1 MFFRSAGSNSQFSI
15 REFLITQLSKYTKG
29 VAVLDRRNLEATP
42 AVEKDVLARPSP
54 RANLK
59 HHSSLTDSVRERLL
73 LKIGFGHRVG
83 R

>member
-1 MFFRSAGSNSQFSI
+1 MG
-15 REFLITQLSKYTKG
+15 IT
-29 VAVLDRRNLEATP
+29 RNLEATP

-73 LKIGFGHRVG
+73 LKIHLGTESEGGGPPHFHIGG
-83 R
+83 QM